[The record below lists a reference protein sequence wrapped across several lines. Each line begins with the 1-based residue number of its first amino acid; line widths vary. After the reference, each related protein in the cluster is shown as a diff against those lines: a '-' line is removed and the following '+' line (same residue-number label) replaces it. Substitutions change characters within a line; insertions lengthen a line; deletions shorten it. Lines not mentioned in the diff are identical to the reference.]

1 MKASRNN
8 NSLEYSLY
16 QTLTCHNETKMY
28 LFIVSLEE
36 EATHTHTKPGG
47 STLSRNEQIKTTRT
61 PAHTGTILLA
71 ANAASFLAEIIVL
84 TTNFMQAGRVCSHSL
99 VLPVDTLLR
108 QLKQFPKSSILSQTV
123 LLVLFSLQCEFRWF
137 PNKFFYS
144 VKGTVS
150 YIPHLFPDCDIH
162 DTTYIHLYCTSTTYI
177 ILTSVPPVDH

>member
-1 MKASRNN
+1 VEQIYVDSRLWTLREGRDVQDDIMKASRNN

-108 QLKQFPKSSILSQTV
+108 QLSNSFQKVVF
-123 LLVLFSLQCEFRWF
+123 
-137 PNKFFYS
+137 
-144 VKGTVS
+144 
-150 YIPHLFPDCDIH
+150 
-162 DTTYIHLYCTSTTYI
+162 
-177 ILTSVPPVDH
+177 